1 MTYAL
6 QECGVSRTEDLVKEV
21 AQQISH
27 LFPVP
32 NADKVVW
39 IEIWIILRKS
49 SMEDPLKEVIFSIN
63 ITRQR
68 ERRIGILLDS

>member
-1 MTYAL
+1 MYAL
-6 QECGVSRTEDLVKEV
+6 QEGGVSRTEDVVKEV

-39 IEIWIILRKS
+39 IEILIILRKS
-49 SMEDPLKEVIFSIN
+49 SMEDPLKEVILTS
-63 ITRQR
+63 QDSER
-68 ERRIGILLDS
+68 EE